1 MQLINEYMMELS
13 KKLLE
18 EKKLSVKQIAY
29 ELGYRSPNNFNM
41 FFRKHLDI
49 SPGEYQRSQYRLG

>member
-1 MQLINEYMMELS
+1 MIELS

-29 ELGYRSPNNFNM
+29 ELGFRSPNNFNM

-49 SPGEYQRSQYRLG
+49 SPGEYQRNRYRLR